1 MSTTSVTT
9 DNPQVQVALGVA
21 VVVII
26 LIAFFSKGGSNEEV
40 SSKKKKGASAAAS
53 GSSASTST
61 SSAAAKKSK
70 KKKSTS
76 SSSTTT
82 PKPTTAKVAQSV
94 EKKVVFQEP
103 AAPTVVVVEE
113 EEETKVAASKKKKK
127 PKKKGNGSSSAAAA
141 SSTASGESKNV
152 TFASS
157 EKPANDSDDEE
168 EEDDDDD
175 DIELWR
181 IQSSSKNKG
190 VGLAG
195 SDFAKRA
202 AANKERDRLRALKRQ
217 EEKKAKAAAEAAK
230 AQADAAA
237 AVIAEE
243 EKARKVKEEEAAA
256 VEVEKKQAAVA
267 AKSKKNGATTTV
279 NGGSTV
285 ASSTTTAS
293 ASPAA
298 DGSTTEATSDAEKK
312 KRKRKKKKD
321 NGSGGA
327 SSSTV
332 PASRPTLVKPAPTTT
347 AATTT
352 SAVEHWEVVP
362 KVEEWQE
369 VGSKK
374 AKLKGK
380 LDSPN
385 TVTAPSGGHGGGDVS
400 NNTTA
405 AASSAFFSDEPVV
418 EEAGETSATLSAGE
432 DPLIFIGKGGATIQN
447 LQTSTGAKFHLNR
460 TTNILTISGS
470 DEAVQLGLVAAQSI
484 LDAVAER
491 KANETTES
499 VTWGSDAIKAVIGRG
514 GANIRAVEEVT
525 GVRIDADVDA
535 GTLVI
540 VGPSHQV
547 SAALT
552 MCHNAAFGEVQDILE
567 LGSRNAVNL
576 VYGPNFAS
584 IRSLQDST
592 GCKLDIARGSTVLKL
607 AGSSEA
613 VAEATSRIRALL
625 ESNRGFEMIIE
636 NSKVGAVYGKSGE
649 TLRSIQERTGTLVDV
664 SRGPTHATVSV
675 MGTVEASAR
684 ARNMLQR
691 AIDGE
696 VELQPGEVAEEIEL
710 GSATAAVIGR
720 GGSNIAELEK
730 RHGVKINVR
739 SEFQKARV
747 VGKPEKVQS
756 AVKDITAIAKPI
768 LDAEKAQKKAED
780 ALQTGESAWQVVG
793 GADDADGW

>member
-26 LIAFFSKGGSNEEV
+26 LIAFFSKGGSNEEA
-40 SSKKKKGASAAAS
+40 SSKKKKGASAAAAS
-53 GSSASTST
+53 GSSAST

-70 KKKSTS
+70 KKKSTT
-76 SSSTTT
+76 SSTTT

-103 AAPTVVVVEE
+103 SAPTVVVVE

-127 PKKKGNGSSSAAAA
+127 PKKKGNGSSAAAA
-141 SSTASGESKNV
+141 SSTTSGESKTV

-157 EKPANDSDDEE
+157 EKPAHDSDDE

-190 VGLAG
+190 GGGGLAG

-243 EKARKVKEEEAAA
+243 EKARKVKEEEAA

-293 ASPAA
+293 ASPAAA

-347 AATTT
+347 ATTTT

-374 AKLKGK
+374 AKLKVK

-470 DEAVQLGLVAAQSI
+470 DEAVQLGLAAAQSI

-576 VYGPNFAS
+576 VYGPNFAT